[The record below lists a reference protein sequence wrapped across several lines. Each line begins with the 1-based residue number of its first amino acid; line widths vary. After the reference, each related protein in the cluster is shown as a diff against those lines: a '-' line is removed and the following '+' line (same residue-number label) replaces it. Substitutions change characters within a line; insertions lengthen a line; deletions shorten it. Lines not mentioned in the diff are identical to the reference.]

1 MQCTV
6 TRTSCIFV
14 CDGHQVSD
22 PFVREMFLADENKPL
37 PNIAADTNAPPVVLM
52 PNGLAIGGGPMPTPM
67 GPTPMAPMGGQF
79 HMMGG
84 GMPMGPMGPMG
95 PIAPPGPQQM
105 GPMGGAPMQL
115 QPPQGE
121 PNGLDVRCKQLLLT
135 CLVDGCQHAYI
146 RVVGVWSRRPYQ
158 TTPRATYE
166 FESSS
171 FNIFFRQACCMM
183 HSIW

>member
-1 MQCTV
+1 MMHPRC
-6 TRTSCIFV
+6 SV
-14 CDGHQVSD
+14 CPCPCLVSLHISLGDGHQVSD
-22 PFVREMFLADENKPL
+22 PFVREMFMADENKPL
-37 PNIAADTNAPPVVLM
+37 PNIAADTNPPPVVLM
-52 PNGLAIGGGPMPTPM
+52 PNGMPMGGGPMPTPM

-121 PNGLDVRCKQLLLT
+121 FNGFHCSCEEVPLT
-135 CLVDGCQHAYI
+135 RLSGMITTCNMLSIHCVDAW
-146 RVVGVWSRRPYQ
+146 R
-158 TTPRATYE
+158 
-166 FESSS
+166 
-171 FNIFFRQACCMM
+171 
-183 HSIW
+183 